1 MSAQRPIQRRHRSWR
16 DWALAVAA
24 STSYGRARIFR
35 RMYRL
40 NRWSSSATVSGV
52 GSDLQQTAAVRR
64 ELPALLAR
72 HHIRSIVDAPCG
84 DLFWLRQVEGME
96 LDSYIGVD
104 IVPELVDRLSSAQP
118 IPNAEFRRLDVVSDP
133 LPMADAVLCRDLLVH
148 LNYQQIY
155 RCLRNFRA
163 SGSTYLLVT
172 TFPKHIN
179 RDIVSGRWRPV
190 NLQAEPFAFPEP
202 LDVLVEGNTQR
213 NARLGI
219 SYGDKCLALWRLAD
233 LPI

>member
-1 MSAQRPIQRRHRSWR
+1 MSPQRPAQRIHRSWR
-16 DWALAVAA
+16 DWVLVVIS
-24 STSYGRARIFR
+24 STSSGRAHVFR

-40 NRWSSSATVSGV
+40 NRWSSPESASGV
-52 GSDLQQTAAVRR
+52 GSDLEQTAAVRR

-72 HHIRSIVDAPCG
+72 HQIKSLVDAPCG
-84 DLFWLRQVEGME
+84 DLFWLRQVAGLE

-104 IVPELVDRLSSAQP
+104 IVPELVDRLSSATP

-133 LPMADAVLCRDLLVH
+133 LPKADAILCRDLLVH

-172 TFPKHIN
+172 TFPHWAN
-179 RDIVSGRWRPV
+179 ADIASGRWRPV
-190 NLQAEPFAFPEP
+190 NLRAEPFSFPEP
-202 LDVLVEGNTQR
+202 LDGIVEGNTQPS
-213 NARLGI
+213 ARLGI
-219 SYGDKCLALWRLAD
+219 SYEDKSLALWRLAD

>member
-1 MSAQRPIQRRHRSWR
+1 MREQHPIQRTHRSWR
-16 DWALAVAA
+16 DWALAVVA
-24 STSYGRARIFR
+24 STSAGRARIFR

-40 NRWSSSATVSGV
+40 NRWSSSETVSGI
-52 GSDLQQTAAVRR
+52 GSDLEQTAVIRR
-64 ELPALLAR
+64 ELPDLLAR
-72 HHIRSIVDAPCG
+72 HQIKTLVDAPCG

-104 IVPELVDRLSSAQP
+104 IVPELVHKLSSTQP
-118 IPNAEFRRLDVVSDP
+118 MPNAEFRRLDVVSDP
-133 LPMADAVLCRDLLVH
+133 LPKADAVLCRDLLVH

-172 TFPKHIN
+172 TFPKHAN
-179 RDIVSGRWRPV
+179 ADIVSGRWRPV
-190 NLQAEPFAFPEP
+190 NLRGEPFAFPEP
-202 LDVLVEGNTQR
+202 LEMIIEGNTQR

-219 SYGDKCLALWRLAD
+219 GYGDKSLALWRLED